1 MNIDKISVPVPL
13 RSESDDLVLTF
24 IGTGSAFTK
33 KNYQNNL
40 IVVKNDTHLIIDI
53 GTKATQGLFEK
64 GIKVADIKAYLVT
77 HVHADHIGSFEEVA
91 LIGRYF
97 TKQKPDLIIPPVL
110 KDIFWENS
118 LKGGIAYN
126 EKPLLTL
133 DDVFSVVTPR
143 KLRKYPRPTY
153 GINYKGIDVKIFKTN
168 HIPGEAKTLEEAAW
182 ASGVIID
189 ERVLFTA
196 DTKFDRAMLDDFDK
210 MFDIELILHD
220 CQFFTGGVHA
230 SYDELKALPDKYK
243 KKMLLTHYA
252 DNWEQFKPE
261 NDGFMGFTQ
270 RDLRYSFAKK

>member
-1 MNIDKISVPVPL
+1 MKTEKISVPLQL
-13 RSESDDLVLTF
+13 RSENELVLHF

-40 IVVKNDTHLIIDI
+40 VVVKNDAHVVIDM

-64 GIKVADIKAYLVT
+64 GVKVADIKGYLVT
-77 HVHADHIGSFEEVA
+77 HIHADHIGSFEEIA
-91 LIGRYF
+91 LVGRYF
-97 TKQKPDLIIPPVL
+97 TKLKPDLIVPAILVESL
-110 KDIFWENS
+110 WENA
-118 LKGGIAYN
+118 LKGGIAFN
-126 EKPLLTL
+126 EKPPLKLE
-133 DDVFSVVTPR
+133 DVFNVISPK

-153 GINYKGIDVKIFKTN
+153 GLDYKGIDLKIFKTN
-168 HIPGEAKTLEEAAW
+168 HIPGNAATLEEAVW

-196 DTKFDRAMLDDFDK
+196 DTKFDRAMLDDFDR

-230 SYDELKALPDKYK
+230 SYDELKTLPDKYK

-252 DNWEQFKPE
+252 DNWEQFHPE
-261 NDGFMGFTQ
+261 NDGFMGFTHP
-270 RDLRYSFAKK
+270 DLYYRFPLK